1 MNDPPQI
8 FQATHRHVACKA
20 HACPSPL
27 VPACPDF
34 TGALWSEG
42 GVFGGEV
49 LERSDVCT
57 MHRAHGKELCG
68 GQQRKHS
75 QLHEVWGAQVCYLYK
90 CSATGEYVTYS
101 IQESKELSRI
111 IAYSL

>member
-1 MNDPPQI
+1 MLLAKRTPALPPSCPPVPI
-8 FQATHRHVACKA
+8 LLA
-20 HACPSPL
+20 HSG
-27 VPACPDF
+27 VR
-34 TGALWSEG
+34 G
-42 GVFGGEV
+42 GVFEGEV